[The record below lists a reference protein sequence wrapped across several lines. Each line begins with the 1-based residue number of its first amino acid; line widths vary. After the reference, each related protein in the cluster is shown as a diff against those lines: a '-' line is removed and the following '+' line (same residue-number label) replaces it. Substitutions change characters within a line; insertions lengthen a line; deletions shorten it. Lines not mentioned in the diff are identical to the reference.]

1 MLSRLQIFSPPD
13 SSAGKQTKR
22 LDDLSIFLI
31 VGLTISLSLLFVI
44 VGTFVYRRNCARWV
58 ILFLVT
64 VIHRRFPHRL
74 RKTRF
79 EIQPK
84 KWSYDLYKYIERSQG
99 FFETEYISHVIFSWT
114 FLKEITFI
122 GTLTSTAPIQ
132 TQTLSVV
139 KRMQAMLHWA
149 IVQPVSMNYWI

>member
-22 LDDLSIFLI
+22 LDDLSVFLI

-64 VIHRRFPHRL
+64 VIHRRFPHKL

-84 KWSYDLYKYIERSQG
+84 KWSYDLIHWKKSRILIGKSWLR
-99 FFETEYISHVIFSWT
+99 ETEYISHVVFFNEL
-114 FLKEITFI
+114 FLKKSPLLGHWRAQLPFKPRLWAWWKGCKLCFI
-122 GTLTSTAPIQ
+122 EPLYNQ
-132 TQTLSVV
+132 
-139 KRMQAMLHWA
+139 
-149 IVQPVSMNYWI
+149 